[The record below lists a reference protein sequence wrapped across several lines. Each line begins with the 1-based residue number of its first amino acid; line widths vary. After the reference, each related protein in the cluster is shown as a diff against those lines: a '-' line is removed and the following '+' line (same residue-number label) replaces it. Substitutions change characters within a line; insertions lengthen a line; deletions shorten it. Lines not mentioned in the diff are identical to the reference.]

1 MPCGCNAKS
10 KPSPSLAGKAAM
22 CHVCPHGERDGGV
35 GVVACTISGKNILQ
49 ATASDATCPQGRFPD
64 ADGIVVWRGLRWL
77 GVPEPLRWR
86 LVWDLGREPRHLD
99 GCGCIAAIKASWIG
113 PVLEPWLEGVS
124 LLRGR
129 LAAFLTDWAKV
140 RAAR

>member
-10 KPSPSLAGKAAM
+10 KPSPSLASKAAM
-22 CHVCPHGERDGGV
+22 CHLCPHGERDGV
-35 GVVACTISGKNILQ
+35 GVVACTISGKDILQ
-49 ATASDATCPQGRFPD
+49 ATASDAVCPLGRHPD
-64 ADGIVVWRGLRWL
+64 ADGIVVWWGLRWL

-99 GCGCIAAIKASWIG
+99 GCGCIAAIKASWLG
-113 PVLEPWLEGVS
+113 PVLEPWLEGVT

-129 LAAFLTDWAKV
+129 LAALLGDWAEV
-140 RAAR
+140 RSAR